1 MTRRKEALVLNK
13 FETAYGFVADYRKT
27 KRQNAALCLASM
39 RSWYQ
44 FNRPKNL
51 ALHDLCTEIEPP
63 QNLRSLMALG
73 LKFLPAPRFTYNNST
88 KTLKLFK
95 RELYI
100 KTYPVIAD
108 GNDDCNPHI
117 YAPSTW
123 MPQW

>member
-63 QNLRSLMALG
+63 QNLRSTLGLG
-73 LKFLPAPRFTYNNST
+73 LKL
-88 KTLKLFK
+88 
-95 RELYI
+95 
-100 KTYPVIAD
+100 
-108 GNDDCNPHI
+108 
-117 YAPSTW
+117 
-123 MPQW
+123 